1 MQDYQDFIEEDF
13 YGEEQVPSYNWLLA
27 IIAMIL
33 LLALLF
39 PLLYNLYLGL
49 QPPPPPDIPDS
60 VVALVLLYDLTTGL
74 LYQAS
79 EAERVTLHNWFANR
93 AWLGE

>member
-1 MQDYQDFIEEDF
+1 MQEYLEDDLEEELE
-13 YGEEQVPSYNWLLA
+13 GGTSYNWLLA

-49 QPPPPPDIPDS
+49 QPPPPPDIPDA
-60 VVALVLLYDLTTGL
+60 VVAFG
-74 LYQAS
+74 
-79 EAERVTLHNWFANR
+79 W
-93 AWLGE
+93 